1 MNMSRHQKIRNY
13 LIKTLQ
19 NKGRSVDKHTDRALL
34 KAITKRG
41 DE

>member
-19 NKGRSVDKHTDRALL
+19 NKGQSLDNLSDRALL

-41 DE
+41 NE